1 MAAVI
6 HVSCVLS
13 TSERDVQY
21 SNGTYWTGTSQIQ
34 ADRSA
39 TFETVDPSEIRT
51 IHRQYRPDSPAGPSP
66 GSFVFC
72 HGQIAV
78 MIEAGRAVIYV
89 QLFEMIRFAGI
100 NVKLRAQTDK
110 CQGLGH
116 HTSSQCAETV
126 STSSSDSCRD
136 YREV

>member
-21 SNGTYWTGTSQIQ
+21 SNGKYWTGTSQIQ

-39 TFETVDPSEIRT
+39 TFETVDPSEIRA
-51 IHRQYRPDSPAGPSP
+51 IHRQYRPPAGPSA

-72 HGQIAV
+72 HGQFAV
-78 MIEAGRAVIYV
+78 KIEAGRAVIYV
-89 QLFEMIRFAGI
+89 QLFEMIRLAGI
-100 NVKLRAQTDK
+100 K
-110 CQGLGH
+110 
-116 HTSSQCAETV
+116 
-126 STSSSDSCRD
+126 
-136 YREV
+136 